1 MKYTISALALTTMLC
16 VAGQSAAQD
25 FTPKTTGTFILA
37 GRVTDVSPDASGSIY
52 TAAGAA
58 TGLHVDVKADV
69 MPTLGFTYFLNEH
82 VAVEAILGT
91 TKHVIS
97 AVGTG
102 GTTAVHDTWVLP
114 PVVTLQYHFQPK
126 ARVSPYVGAGLNA
139 MVFYSG
145 KDRNGFSVKVDNGIG
160 YALQAGTDVAL
171 SGPWSLNADVKK
183 VFFKTDASINGGALK
198 SKVTLDP
205 WVLSLGVARR
215 F

>member
-37 GRVTDVSPDASGSIY
+37 GRVTDVSPDASGRIN
-52 TAAGAA
+52 TVAGAA
-58 TGLHVDVKADV
+58 TGLNVDVKADV

-97 AVGTG
+97 AVGAG

>member
-37 GRVTDVSPDASGSIY
+37 GRVTDVSPDASGGIN
-52 TAAGAA
+52 TVAGAA
-58 TGLHVDVKADV
+58 TGLNVDVKADV

-97 AVGTG
+97 AVGAG

-183 VFFKTDASINGGALK
+183 VFFNTDASINGGALK

>member
-1 MKYTISALALTTMLC
+1 MKYNISALVMTATLC

-37 GRVTDVSPDASGSIY
+37 GRVTDVSPDASGGIN

-58 TGLHVDVKADV
+58 TGLNVDVKADV

-91 TKHVIS
+91 TKHVIN
-97 AVGTG
+97 AVGAG
-102 GTTAVHDTWVLP
+102 GATAVHDTWVLP

-183 VFFKTDASINGGALK
+183 VFFKTDASINGGTLK

-205 WVLSLGVARR
+205 WVLSLGLARR

>member
-1 MKYTISALALTTMLC
+1 MKYNISALALTTMLC

-37 GRVTDVSPDASGSIY
+37 GRVTDVSPDASGGID

-58 TGLHVDVKADV
+58 TGLNVDVKADV

-97 AVGTG
+97 AVGAG

-183 VFFKTDASINGGALK
+183 VFFKTDASINGGTLK

-205 WVLSLGVARR
+205 WVLSLGLARR